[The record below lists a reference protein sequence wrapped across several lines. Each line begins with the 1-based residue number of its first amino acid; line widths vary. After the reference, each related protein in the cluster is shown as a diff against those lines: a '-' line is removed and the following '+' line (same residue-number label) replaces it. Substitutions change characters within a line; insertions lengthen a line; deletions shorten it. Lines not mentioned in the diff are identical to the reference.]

1 MALGQADFAS
11 IAEADLQ
18 ALIDTGVPEGILV
31 DYKVA
36 PYGRADADVKEFL
49 KDTSSFANT
58 SGGHLIIGIAEQ
70 QGVPTALTPVT
81 GIDFDKEIQRLESLM
96 RDGITP
102 RITGAL
108 MKAVPISAG
117 GVAIVIRVP
126 RSWNPPHQVSARN
139 TNRFYVRNSAG
150 AHEVSVDELR
160 VLFNVSA
167 TAMDRAKAFRQERL
181 AKISGGEGPVML
193 DSSPGRV
200 TLHIVP
206 LSACSGHTVIDL
218 PSVQAHTA
226 SFGPIGSSHYSPRF
240 NFEGFINVQGG
251 TMCNGYT
258 QIFRNGSIEAV
269 RVGAR
274 HTPHQQAFLP
284 TAGIESEVIKS
295 LISYL
300 GGLKNIGVP
309 PPLVGLLTIEGFRG
323 ALLGVHDRHRSYEED
338 TPISYD
344 VLQLPEFVIEDY
356 GTRADYEKAIRPT
369 FDAMWNAG
377 GYPNARS
384 FDAEGRWKPN

>member
-18 ALIDTGVPEGILV
+18 ALIDTGVPEGILL

-49 KDTSSFANT
+49 KDASSFANT
-58 SGGHLIIGIAEQ
+58 SGGHLIIGMDEQ
-70 QGVPTALTPVT
+70 QGVPTAFTPIT
-81 GIDFDKEIQRLESLM
+81 GIDVDKEIQRLESLM

-102 RITGAL
+102 RVTGAL
-108 MKAVPISAG
+108 MKAVPLSAG
-117 GVAIVIRVP
+117 GVAIVIRLP

-167 TAMDRAKAFRQERL
+167 SAMDRAKAFRQERL

-193 DSSPGRV
+193 DSSPARV

-206 LSACSGHTVIDL
+206 LSAFSGRTMIDL
-218 PSVQAHTA
+218 HSIQAHAA
-226 SFGPIGSSHYSPRF
+226 SFGPIGPSGYSPRF
-240 NFEGFINVQGG
+240 NFEGFITVRGG
-251 TMCNGYT
+251 TTCHGYT
-258 QIFRNGSIEAV
+258 QIFRNGSVEGV
-269 RVGAR
+269 MVCAR
-274 HTPHQQAFLP
+274 HTPNQQASLP
-284 TAGIESEVIKS
+284 TTSIEGEVIKS

-300 GGLKNIGVP
+300 GGLKKIGVP

-323 ALLGVHDRHRSYEED
+323 ALLAVPDRHRSYEEN

-356 GTRADYEKAIRPT
+356 GTAADYEKAIHPA

-384 FDAEGRWKPN
+384 FDAEGRWKRN

>member
-1 MALGQADFAS
+1 MALGQADFPS
-11 IAEADLQ
+11 IAEAHLQ

-31 DYKVA
+31 DYKAA

-49 KDTSSFANT
+49 KDASSFANT
-58 SGGHLIIGIAEQ
+58 SGGHLIIGMGEQ
-70 QGVPTALTPVT
+70 QGVPTAFTPVM
-81 GIDFDKEIQRLESLM
+81 GIDVDKEILRLESLM

-108 MKAVPISAG
+108 MKAVPLSSG
-117 GVAIVIRVP
+117 GVAIVIRLP

-139 TNRFYVRNSAG
+139 TNRFYVRNSGG

-167 TAMDRAKAFRQERL
+167 SAMDRAKAFRQERL
-181 AKISGGEGPVML
+181 AKISAGEGPVML

-206 LSACSGHTVIDL
+206 LSAFSGRTVIDL
-218 PSVQAHTA
+218 PSVQAHAA
-226 SFGPIGSSHYSPRF
+226 SFGPIGSTGYSPRF
-240 NFEGFINVQGG
+240 NFEGFINVRGG
-251 TMCNGYT
+251 ATCQGYT
-258 QIFRNGSIEAV
+258 QIFRNGSVEAV
-269 RVGAR
+269 KVSAR
-274 HTPHQQAFLP
+274 HTSNQQAFLP
-284 TAGIESEVIKS
+284 TTSIERGVIES
-295 LISYL
+295 LNSYL
-300 GGLKNIGVP
+300 GGLKEIGVP
-309 PPLVGLLTIEGFRG
+309 PPLLGLLTIEGFRG
-323 ALLGVHDRHRSYEED
+323 ALLAVGDRHRSYEEN

-356 GTRADYEKAIRPT
+356 GTSADYEKAIRPA

-384 FDAEGRWKPN
+384 FDAEGLWTPN